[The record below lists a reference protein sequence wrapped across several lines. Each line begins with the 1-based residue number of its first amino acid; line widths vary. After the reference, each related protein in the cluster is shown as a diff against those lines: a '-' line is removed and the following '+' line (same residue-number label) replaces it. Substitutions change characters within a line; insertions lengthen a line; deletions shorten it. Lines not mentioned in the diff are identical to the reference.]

1 MDKCLVKTVTLIMLI
16 TILSACEPAAAVVP
30 PTATALSEP
39 TMPLIYV
46 RPTSVPAISTPI
58 PPASLEKVIAL
69 DLPDSFVN
77 TIIFSRDNHTLITGD
92 LNGEVLVWDRE
103 TWEKTTFL
111 PARSTHAA
119 DEAAN
124 ISYWGTLALS
134 PDGNV
139 IVQAYGDNG
148 DVTGRDREGKELFA
162 FSYGAR
168 VYSVEISPDGRFLA
182 LGGLDSKIVIFDLKT
197 QQPVATLLSD
207 HTFISNLVFS
217 PDGKMLL
224 ANYRRPEHL
233 FTMWDTTSWQAADT
247 FSLGA
252 GIHVPHDML
261 FSRDGKQ
268 LALANVLDPEIQ
280 FLDLA
285 TRQSVKEFH
294 EHSRTSYQIAFS
306 PDESLLASAGDDFTL
321 RLWDVETSVNFKTIR
336 TIHEAGAVAFS
347 PDGTLIAFSVWGEGI
362 QVWAVIFN

>member
-1 MDKCLVKTVTLIMLI
+1 MKKLPIFTQLMLLIVLSNACTPVVTIVSPI
-16 TILSACEPAAAVVP
+16 T
-30 PTATALSEP
+30 TALPAP
-39 TMPLIYV
+39 TITPKYV
-46 RPTSVPAISTPI
+46 RPTSVPATPTLI
-58 PPASLEKVIAL
+58 PPVNMEVLL
-69 DLPDSFVN
+69 DFDMPDSFVN
-77 TIIFSRDNHTLITGD
+77 TIVFSPDSRTLITGD
-92 LNGEVLVWDRE
+92 LNGEVLVWKRE

-111 PARSTHAA
+111 PARSTHTA

-134 PDGNV
+134 PDGNH
-139 IVQAYGDNG
+139 IVQAFGDNG
-148 DVTGRDREGKELFA
+148 DVTGWDREGKELFA

-182 LGGLDSKIVIFDLKT
+182 IGGVKDNILIFDFET
-197 QQPVATLLSD
+197 QKPAADLPSD
-207 HTFISNLVFS
+207 HAWVSNLVFS
-217 PDGKMLL
+217 PDGKMLM

-233 FTMWDTTSWQAADT
+233 FTIWDTTSWQVTDA

-252 GIHVPHDML
+252 GIRAPHDVL

-268 LALANVLDPEIQ
+268 LALANVFDPEIQ

-285 TRQSVKEFH
+285 TRQSTREFH
-294 EHSRTSYQIAFS
+294 EHNRTSYQIAFS

-321 RLWDVETSVNFKTIR
+321 RLWDVKAGVNFKTIR
-336 TIHEAGAVAFS
+336 TIHEAGAVTFS

-362 QVWAVIFN
+362 QVWAVIR